1 MGNIR
6 RRSGGGRRSKRPAPD
21 RRDRGCHC
29 GAGRPAASRRPDRLR
44 SRYAT
49 GNRGGSCRGHAG
61 IGRPPCGPCARGPR
75 PPRCDGGRRRPAGS
89 RRIARVGRPRDLH
102 RGDPHRGPLGSC
114 DARARARHPH
124 GGAGHRVPGPRLRDR
139 GRACT
144 DRRVSRGALPMTRV
158 VRMEPPRAILSAKGL
173 AKRYAGRR
181 VVDDV
186 SIEVSPGE
194 ILGLLGHNGA
204 GKTTTFYMIV
214 GLVRAD
220 AGEVWIG
227 SRRVTDE
234 PVDVRVRAGLGYLAQ
249 EPSVF
254 RRLTV
259 EENILMVLEQ
269 QGVPDEVRRQR
280 TDRLLDEF
288 GLLTVRRQP
297 AWTLSGGERRRVEI
311 ARALS
316 LEPTF
321 LLLDEPFTGIDPR
334 SVQELQRT
342 VRYLRERGLGL
353 VITDHNVRDTLAIT
367 DRVEIIHEGRI
378 LLSGKPGELLKSAEA
393 RRLYLGE
400 GFRL

>member
-1 MGNIR
+1 M
-6 RRSGGGRRSKRPAPD
+6 K
-21 RRDRGCHC
+21 
-29 GAGRPAASRRPDRLR
+29 
-44 SRYAT
+44 
-49 GNRGGSCRGHAG
+49 
-61 IGRPPCGPCARGPR
+61 
-75 PPRCDGGRRRPAGS
+75 
-89 RRIARVGRPRDLH
+89 
-102 RGDPHRGPLGSC
+102 
-114 DARARARHPH
+114 
-124 GGAGHRVPGPRLRDR
+124 
-139 GRACT
+139 
-144 DRRVSRGALPMTRV
+144 RV
-158 VRMEPPRAILSAKGL
+158 VRMEPPRAMLSAKGL
-173 AKRYAGRR
+173 AKRYGGRR

-186 SIEVSPGE
+186 SIEVSPRE
-194 ILGLLGHNGA
+194 IVGLLGHNGA

-234 PVDVRVRAGLGYLAQ
+234 PVNVRVRAGLGYLAQ

-269 QGVPDEVRRQR
+269 ARVSSEVRRQR
-280 TDRLLDEF
+280 TDRLLEEF
-288 GLLTVRRQP
+288 GLAAVRRQP

-342 VRYLRERGLGL
+342 IRYLRERGLGI
-353 VITDHNVRDTLAIT
+353 VITDHNVRDTMAIT

>member
-1 MGNIR
+1 M
-6 RRSGGGRRSKRPAPD
+6 S
-21 RRDRGCHC
+21 
-29 GAGRPAASRRPDRLR
+29 
-44 SRYAT
+44 
-49 GNRGGSCRGHAG
+49 
-61 IGRPPCGPCARGPR
+61 
-75 PPRCDGGRRRPAGS
+75 
-89 RRIARVGRPRDLH
+89 
-102 RGDPHRGPLGSC
+102 
-114 DARARARHPH
+114 
-124 GGAGHRVPGPRLRDR
+124 
-139 GRACT
+139 
-144 DRRVSRGALPMTRV
+144 RV
-158 VRMEPPRAILSAKGL
+158 VRLEPPRGMLRVEGL
-173 AKRYAGRR
+173 AKRYGGRR
-181 VVDDV
+181 VVDGV
-186 SIEVSPGE
+186 SLEVSPKE
-194 ILGLLGHNGA
+194 IVGLLGQNGA
-204 GKTTTFYMIV
+204 GKTTTFYMV
-214 GLVRAD
+214 MGLVRPD
-220 AGEVWIG
+220 AGDVWIG

-259 EENILMVLEQ
+259 EENILVVLEQ
-269 QGVPDEVRRQR
+269 QRLPFEVRRQR

-288 GLLTVRRQP
+288 GLEGVRRQP

-378 LLSGKPGELLKSAEA
+378 LLSGRPRELLKSPEA

>member
-1 MGNIR
+1 M
-6 RRSGGGRRSKRPAPD
+6 S
-21 RRDRGCHC
+21 
-29 GAGRPAASRRPDRLR
+29 
-44 SRYAT
+44 
-49 GNRGGSCRGHAG
+49 
-61 IGRPPCGPCARGPR
+61 
-75 PPRCDGGRRRPAGS
+75 
-89 RRIARVGRPRDLH
+89 
-102 RGDPHRGPLGSC
+102 
-114 DARARARHPH
+114 
-124 GGAGHRVPGPRLRDR
+124 
-139 GRACT
+139 
-144 DRRVSRGALPMTRV
+144 RV
-158 VRMEPPRAILSAKGL
+158 VRLEPPRVMLRIDGL
-173 AKRYAGRR
+173 VKRYGGRR
-181 VVDDV
+181 VVDGV
-186 SIEVSPGE
+186 SLELAPKE
-194 ILGLLGHNGA
+194 IVGLLGHNGA
-204 GKTTTFYMIV
+204 GKTTTFYMVV
-214 GLVRAD
+214 GLVHPD

-259 EENILMVLEQ
+259 EENLLVVLEQ
-269 QGVPDEVRRQR
+269 QGLPEDVRRQR
-280 TDRLLDEF
+280 TDRLLEEF
-288 GLLTVRRQP
+288 GLETVRRQP

-353 VITDHNVRDTLAIT
+353 VITDHNVRETLAIT

-378 LLSGKPGELLKSAEA
+378 LLSGRPKELLKSPEA

>member
-1 MGNIR
+1 
-6 RRSGGGRRSKRPAPD
+6 
-21 RRDRGCHC
+21 
-29 GAGRPAASRRPDRLR
+29 
-44 SRYAT
+44 
-49 GNRGGSCRGHAG
+49 
-61 IGRPPCGPCARGPR
+61 
-75 PPRCDGGRRRPAGS
+75 
-89 RRIARVGRPRDLH
+89 
-102 RGDPHRGPLGSC
+102 
-114 DARARARHPH
+114 
-124 GGAGHRVPGPRLRDR
+124 
-139 GRACT
+139 
-144 DRRVSRGALPMTRV
+144 MTRV
-158 VRMEPPRAILSAKGL
+158 VRLAPPRGL
-173 AKRYAGRR
+173 LRVDGLVKRYGGRC
-181 VVDDV
+181 VVDNV
-186 SIEVSPGE
+186 SLEVAPKE
-194 ILGLLGHNGA
+194 IVGLLGHNGA

-214 GLVRAD
+214 GLARPD

-259 EENILMVLEQ
+259 EENLLVVLEQ
-269 QGVPDEVRRQR
+269 QGLPSDVRRQR
-280 TDRLLDEF
+280 TDRLLEEF
-288 GLLTVRRQP
+288 GLEAVRRQP

-353 VITDHNVRDTLAIT
+353 VITDHNVRETLEIT
-367 DRVEIIHEGRI
+367 DRVEVIHEGRI
-378 LLSGKPGELLKSAEA
+378 LLRGEPKELLQSPEA

>member
-1 MGNIR
+1 
-6 RRSGGGRRSKRPAPD
+6 
-21 RRDRGCHC
+21 
-29 GAGRPAASRRPDRLR
+29 
-44 SRYAT
+44 
-49 GNRGGSCRGHAG
+49 
-61 IGRPPCGPCARGPR
+61 
-75 PPRCDGGRRRPAGS
+75 
-89 RRIARVGRPRDLH
+89 
-102 RGDPHRGPLGSC
+102 
-114 DARARARHPH
+114 
-124 GGAGHRVPGPRLRDR
+124 
-139 GRACT
+139 
-144 DRRVSRGALPMTRV
+144 MTRV

-186 SIEVSPGE
+186 SIEVSPRE

-259 EENILMVLEQ
+259 EENILVVLEQ

-378 LLSGKPGELLKSAEA
+378 LLSGKPGELLQSAEA

>member
-1 MGNIR
+1 
-6 RRSGGGRRSKRPAPD
+6 
-21 RRDRGCHC
+21 
-29 GAGRPAASRRPDRLR
+29 
-44 SRYAT
+44 
-49 GNRGGSCRGHAG
+49 
-61 IGRPPCGPCARGPR
+61 
-75 PPRCDGGRRRPAGS
+75 
-89 RRIARVGRPRDLH
+89 
-102 RGDPHRGPLGSC
+102 
-114 DARARARHPH
+114 
-124 GGAGHRVPGPRLRDR
+124 
-139 GRACT
+139 
-144 DRRVSRGALPMTRV
+144 VSRV
-158 VRMEPPRAILSAKGL
+158 VRLEPPRGILRVEGL
-173 AKRYAGRR
+173 VKRYGGRC
-181 VVDDV
+181 VVDGV
-186 SIEVSPGE
+186 GLEVAPKE
-194 ILGLLGHNGA
+194 IVGLLGHNGA
-204 GKTTTFYMIV
+204 GKTTIFYMVV
-214 GLVRAD
+214 GLVRPD

-259 EENILMVLEQ
+259 EENLLVVLEQ
-269 QGVPDEVRRQR
+269 CGLPLDVRRQR
-280 TDRLLDEF
+280 TDRLLEEF
-288 GLLTVRRQP
+288 GLEAVRRQP

-353 VITDHNVRDTLAIT
+353 VITDHNVRDTLEIT

-378 LLSGKPGELLKSAEA
+378 LLRGQPNELLTNPEA

>member
-1 MGNIR
+1 
-6 RRSGGGRRSKRPAPD
+6 
-21 RRDRGCHC
+21 
-29 GAGRPAASRRPDRLR
+29 
-44 SRYAT
+44 
-49 GNRGGSCRGHAG
+49 
-61 IGRPPCGPCARGPR
+61 
-75 PPRCDGGRRRPAGS
+75 
-89 RRIARVGRPRDLH
+89 
-102 RGDPHRGPLGSC
+102 
-114 DARARARHPH
+114 
-124 GGAGHRVPGPRLRDR
+124 
-139 GRACT
+139 
-144 DRRVSRGALPMTRV
+144 MTRV
-158 VRMEPPRAILSAKGL
+158 VRMEPPRATLSAKGL

-186 SIEVSPGE
+186 SIEVSPRE

-259 EENILMVLEQ
+259 EENILVVLEQ

-378 LLSGKPGELLKSAEA
+378 LLSGKPGELLQSAEA

>member
-1 MGNIR
+1 
-6 RRSGGGRRSKRPAPD
+6 
-21 RRDRGCHC
+21 
-29 GAGRPAASRRPDRLR
+29 
-44 SRYAT
+44 
-49 GNRGGSCRGHAG
+49 
-61 IGRPPCGPCARGPR
+61 
-75 PPRCDGGRRRPAGS
+75 
-89 RRIARVGRPRDLH
+89 
-102 RGDPHRGPLGSC
+102 
-114 DARARARHPH
+114 
-124 GGAGHRVPGPRLRDR
+124 
-139 GRACT
+139 
-144 DRRVSRGALPMTRV
+144 
-158 VRMEPPRAILSAKGL
+158 MEPPRAMLSAKGL
-173 AKRYAGRR
+173 AKRYGGRR

-186 SIEVSPGE
+186 SIEVSPRE
-194 ILGLLGHNGA
+194 IVGLLGHNGA

-234 PVDVRVRAGLGYLAQ
+234 PVNVRVRAGLGYLAQ

-269 QGVPDEVRRQR
+269 ARVPSEVRRQR
-280 TDRLLDEF
+280 TDRLLEEF
-288 GLLTVRRQP
+288 GLAAVRRQP

-342 VRYLRERGLGL
+342 IRYLRERGLGL

>member
-1 MGNIR
+1 MN
-6 RRSGGGRRSKRPAPD
+6 
-21 RRDRGCHC
+21 
-29 GAGRPAASRRPDRLR
+29 
-44 SRYAT
+44 
-49 GNRGGSCRGHAG
+49 
-61 IGRPPCGPCARGPR
+61 
-75 PPRCDGGRRRPAGS
+75 
-89 RRIARVGRPRDLH
+89 
-102 RGDPHRGPLGSC
+102 
-114 DARARARHPH
+114 
-124 GGAGHRVPGPRLRDR
+124 
-139 GRACT
+139 
-144 DRRVSRGALPMTRV
+144 RV
-158 VRMEPPRAILSAKGL
+158 VRLEPPPGMLHVQGL
-173 AKRYAGRR
+173 AKRYGGRR
-181 VVDDV
+181 VVDGV
-186 SIEVSPGE
+186 SLEVAPKE
-194 ILGLLGHNGA
+194 IVGLLGQNGA
-204 GKTTTFYMIV
+204 GKTTTFYMVV
-214 GLVRAD
+214 GLVRPD
-220 AGEVWIG
+220 AGDVWIG
-227 SRRVTDE
+227 TRRVTDE

-259 EENILMVLEQ
+259 EENLLIVLEQ
-269 QGVPDEVRRQR
+269 RRLPPDVRRQR
-280 TDRLLDEF
+280 TDRLLEEF
-288 GLLTVRRQP
+288 GLEGVRRQP

-378 LLSGKPGELLKSAEA
+378 LLSGRPGDLLQSPEA

>member
-1 MGNIR
+1 
-6 RRSGGGRRSKRPAPD
+6 
-21 RRDRGCHC
+21 
-29 GAGRPAASRRPDRLR
+29 
-44 SRYAT
+44 
-49 GNRGGSCRGHAG
+49 
-61 IGRPPCGPCARGPR
+61 
-75 PPRCDGGRRRPAGS
+75 
-89 RRIARVGRPRDLH
+89 
-102 RGDPHRGPLGSC
+102 
-114 DARARARHPH
+114 
-124 GGAGHRVPGPRLRDR
+124 
-139 GRACT
+139 
-144 DRRVSRGALPMTRV
+144 MTRV
-158 VRMEPPRAILSAKGL
+158 VRMEPPRAMLSAKGL

-186 SIEVSPGE
+186 SIEVSPRE

-259 EENILMVLEQ
+259 EENILVVLEQ

-378 LLSGKPGELLKSAEA
+378 LLSGKPGELLQSAEA

>member
-1 MGNIR
+1 
-6 RRSGGGRRSKRPAPD
+6 
-21 RRDRGCHC
+21 
-29 GAGRPAASRRPDRLR
+29 
-44 SRYAT
+44 
-49 GNRGGSCRGHAG
+49 
-61 IGRPPCGPCARGPR
+61 
-75 PPRCDGGRRRPAGS
+75 
-89 RRIARVGRPRDLH
+89 
-102 RGDPHRGPLGSC
+102 
-114 DARARARHPH
+114 
-124 GGAGHRVPGPRLRDR
+124 
-139 GRACT
+139 
-144 DRRVSRGALPMTRV
+144 
-158 VRMEPPRAILSAKGL
+158 MEPPRATLSAKGL

-186 SIEVSPGE
+186 SIEGSPRE

-214 GLVRAD
+214 GLVRPD

-259 EENILMVLEQ
+259 EENILVVLEQ
-269 QGVPDEVRRQR
+269 QGLPHEVRRQR

-288 GLLTVRRQP
+288 GLVTVRRQP

-378 LLSGKPGELLKSAEA
+378 LLSGKPGELLQSAEA

>member
-1 MGNIR
+1 MLQ
-6 RRSGGGRRSKRPAPD
+6 AQ
-21 RRDRGCHC
+21 
-29 GAGRPAASRRPDRLR
+29 
-44 SRYAT
+44 
-49 GNRGGSCRGHAG
+49 
-61 IGRPPCGPCARGPR
+61 
-75 PPRCDGGRRRPAGS
+75 
-89 RRIARVGRPRDLH
+89 
-102 RGDPHRGPLGSC
+102 
-114 DARARARHPH
+114 
-124 GGAGHRVPGPRLRDR
+124 
-139 GRACT
+139 
-144 DRRVSRGALPMTRV
+144 
-158 VRMEPPRAILSAKGL
+158 GL
-173 AKRYAGRR
+173 AKQYGGRR

-186 SIEVSPGE
+186 SIAVAPRE

-204 GKTTTFYMIV
+204 GKTTTFYMII

-234 PVDVRVRAGLGYLAQ
+234 PVNVRVRAGLGYLAQ

-259 EENILMVLEQ
+259 EENILVVLEQ
-269 QGVPDEVRRQR
+269 QGVPFEVRRQR
-280 TDRLLDEF
+280 TDRLLEEF
-288 GLLTVRRQP
+288 GLGAVRRQP
-297 AWTLSGGERRRVEI
+297 GWTLSGGERRRVEI

-342 VRYLRERGLGL
+342 IHYLRERGLGL

-378 LLSGKPGELLKSAEA
+378 LLSGKPGELLQSAEA

>member
-1 MGNIR
+1 
-6 RRSGGGRRSKRPAPD
+6 
-21 RRDRGCHC
+21 
-29 GAGRPAASRRPDRLR
+29 
-44 SRYAT
+44 
-49 GNRGGSCRGHAG
+49 
-61 IGRPPCGPCARGPR
+61 
-75 PPRCDGGRRRPAGS
+75 
-89 RRIARVGRPRDLH
+89 V
-102 RGDPHRGPLGSC
+102 
-114 DARARARHPH
+114 
-124 GGAGHRVPGPRLRDR
+124 
-139 GRACT
+139 
-144 DRRVSRGALPMTRV
+144 
-158 VRMEPPRAILSAKGL
+158 
-173 AKRYAGRR
+173 KRYGGRR

-186 SIEVSPGE
+186 RLEVAPKE
-194 ILGLLGHNGA
+194 IVGLLGHNGA
-204 GKTTTFYMIV
+204 GKTTTFYMVV
-214 GLVRAD
+214 GLVRPD

-259 EENILMVLEQ
+259 EENLLVVLEQ
-269 QGVPDEVRRQR
+269 HGLPLDVRRHR
-280 TDRLLDEF
+280 TDRLLEEF
-288 GLLTVRRQP
+288 GLEAVRRQA

-353 VITDHNVRDTLAIT
+353 VITDHNVRDMLAIT

-378 LLSGKPGELLKSAEA
+378 LLRGRPKELVKDPEA